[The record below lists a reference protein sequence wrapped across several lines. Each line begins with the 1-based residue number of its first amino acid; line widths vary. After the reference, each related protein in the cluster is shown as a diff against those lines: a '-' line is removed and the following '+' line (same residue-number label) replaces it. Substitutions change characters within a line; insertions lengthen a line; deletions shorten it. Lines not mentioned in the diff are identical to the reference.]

1 MMQGFEDRFTDF
13 PDYILKITH
22 DIWEGRSIGPALDAY
37 YAKDIVVRTP
47 AGVGLGCEAVKA
59 STMETLHHFPD
70 RDLLGEDVIW
80 SGTPEDGMLS
90 SHRLLST
97 ATHLGE
103 GMFGAPTGA
112 KLKYRIIADCY
123 AKDNQISDEWLIRD
137 NGAIVRQIGLHPSDW
152 AEAVVAASSGQTRP
166 RPFHPSNDVKGPY
179 GGTGEPGEIGA
190 AYEALITRIMD
201 RDFAAIPQQYDR
213 AVNLFH
219 PGGVEDVGWQ
229 AADKFWLALRS
240 ALPTAK
246 FEVHH
251 VIGRDADPMM
261 PPRASLRWSLTG
273 THSGYGAFGAPSG
286 AELHV
291 MGMCHAE
298 YGPWG
303 LRREYVVY
311 DETAIWT
318 QIHLHK
324 SA

>member
-1 MMQGFEDRFTDF
+1 MQGFEDRFTDF

-59 STMETLHHFPD
+59 STMETLHQFPD

-97 ATHLGE
+97 ATHLGD
-103 GMFGAPTGA
+103 GVFGAPTGA
-112 KLKYRIIADCY
+112 KLRYRIIADCW
-123 AKDNQISDEWLIRD
+123 ARENQIADEWLVRD
-137 NGAIVRQIGLHPSDW
+137 NGAIVRQIGMHPSDW
-152 AEAVVAASSGQTRP
+152 AEAVVAAAGPQARP
-166 RPFHPSNDVKGPY
+166 RPFHPSQDVAGPY
-179 GGTGEPGEIGA
+179 SGTGAPGEIGA
-190 AYEALITRIMD
+190 DYAALVGRIMD
-201 RDFAAIPQQYDR
+201 KDFAAIPEAYDR
-213 AVNLFH
+213 AANLFY
-219 PGGVEDVGWQ
+219 PGGVETVGWKG
-229 AADKFWLALRS
+229 ADAFWLALRS
-240 ALPTAK
+240 ALPEAR
-246 FEVHH
+246 FEIHH

-261 PPRASLRWSLTG
+261 PPRAALRWSLTG

-286 AELHV
+286 AQVHV
-291 MGMCHAE
+291 MGLCHAE
-298 YGPWG
+298 FGPWG
-303 LRREYVVY
+303 LRREYVLY

-324 SA
+324 AG